1 MRKLFYIVLFLIVCC
16 LIPVRVLA
24 QQPQQIKVSEIN
36 VSHIASLEERVFL
49 IHSILDKGYLCY
61 KNPELPNTID
71 VYVPADAADELSDFD
86 FFYDHIAYD
95 QLNEFHYLDKNQRGE
110 LFVQW
115 RREFDNAVYQTLY
128 DDFTKG
134 FRDGNA
140 SCEGAEPFC
149 TGNGLYDFPAGVNS
163 GSPCGTVYNASCD
176 PPYHCSQS
184 TYNHPGQDN
193 CLLTAPN
200 PAFYYFRIDQPGDL
214 DIYMYSN
221 PSEDIDFDCWGPFS
235 DMNSA
240 CTQLSCNNIVDCS
253 YSINSTEHC
262 RIYGAQ
268 QGQYYVLLI
277 TNFSNDPCNI
287 YFQNQSSGSG
297 SATTDCTLLPP
308 MVENG
313 GPYCVGETIQLTANT
328 TVNASYSWTGPN
340 GYTSTEQ
347 NPTIPNCTMAMAGLY
362 KCTITY
368 GGQSNFANT
377 QVVIYPNPAANF
389 TATTVCQ
396 GQVTYFASTSTPV
409 EAIDSWTWDFG
420 DGGTGSGTTTSHTYS
435 QAGAYQVTLTVTTA
449 GGHCSNQITKTI
461 LVIPPLNVDIEV
473 EGGTT
478 ICEGDTVT
486 LHAAVDSVEFVFPA
500 VGDILCTDG
509 TIVKPGQFASS
520 GKTAKGIVFYVDNSD
535 LHGWA
540 VSLNYLNNGNSLV
553 WSFVTNVQMGS
564 AYNAWPNAIYDLN
577 GKTNTQNIQTNGAMA
592 SYPAAWATDL
602 SQGWYLPS
610 AGQLNVLFGELA
622 VVNASLGVVGGTSI
636 TDTASAT
643 SVVGNIY
650 IWSSTEKSASSA
662 YALEVQDGQI
672 GPVSKSVTPT
682 GSRQYVVRAIIDF

>member
-1 MRKLFYIVLFLIVCC
+1 M
-16 LIPVRVLA
+16 IPVGVLA

-49 IHSILDKGYLCY
+49 IHSIMEKGYLCY

-71 VYVPADAADELSDFD
+71 VYVPADAADELSDFN
-86 FFYDHIAYD
+86 FFYDHVAYD

-115 RREFDNAVYQTLY
+115 RREFDNEVYQTLY

-140 SCEGAEPFC
+140 SCDGAEPFC
-149 TGNGLYDFPAGVNS
+149 TGAGPYDFPAGTNS
-163 GSPCGTVYNASCD
+163 GSPCGTVYNASCGE
-176 PPYHCSQS
+176 PYYCYGVTH
-184 TYNHPGQDN
+184 NGQDN
-193 CLLTAPN
+193 CLATAPN
-200 PAFYYFRIDQPGDL
+200 PAFYFLRIDHAGDL
-214 DIYMYSN
+214 NIEMSSN
-221 PSEDIDFDCWGPFS
+221 PAVDIDFDCWGPFN
-235 DMNSA
+235 DMNTA
-240 CTQLSCNNIVDCS
+240 CSQLSCSNMVDCS
-253 YSINSTEHC
+253 YSIDPTETCH
-262 RIYGAQ
+262 ITNAQ
-268 QGQYYVLLI
+268 TGQIYVLLI
-277 TNFSNDPCNI
+277 TNYSNQSCNI
-287 YFQNQSSGSG
+287 SFQAASG

-308 MVENG
+308 MVDND
-313 GPYCVGETIQLTANT
+313 GPYCVGETIHLTANT
-328 TVNASYSWTGPN
+328 TVNANYSWTGPN
-340 GYTSTEQ
+340 GYASTEQ

-396 GQVTYFASTSTPV
+396 GETTQFTSTSTPTGG
-409 EAIDSWTWDFG
+409 IGSWSWNFG
-420 DGGTGSGTTTSHTYS
+420 DGGTGSGATTSHLYS
-435 QAGAYQVTLTVTTA
+435 QAGAYQVTLTVTTG
-449 GGHCSNQITKTI
+449 GGHCTNQITKTI

-473 EGGTT
+473 EGDTE
-478 ICEGDTVT
+478 ICNGESVT
-486 LHAAVDSVEFVFPA
+486 LHAETDPVEFNFPA

-520 GKTAKGIVFYVDNSD
+520 GKTAKGVVFYVDNSD

-540 VSLNYLNNGNSLV
+540 VDLSQSGNLV
-553 WSFVTNVQMGS
+553 WSSVTNVQVGS

-622 VVNASLGVVGGTSI
+622 VVNASLGVAGGTSI
-636 TDTASAT
+636 TDTASET
-643 SVVGNIY
+643 SAVGNIY

-672 GPVSKSVTPT
+672 GPVSKSITPT
-682 GSRQYVVRAIIDF
+682 GSKQYVVRAIIDF